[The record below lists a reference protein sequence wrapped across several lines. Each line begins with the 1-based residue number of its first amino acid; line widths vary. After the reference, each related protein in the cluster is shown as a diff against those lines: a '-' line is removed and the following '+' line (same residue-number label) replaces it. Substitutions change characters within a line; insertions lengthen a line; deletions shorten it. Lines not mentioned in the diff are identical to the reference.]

1 MTHPTASPFTDPAA
15 VARYA
20 EGPRRNVPGYDS
32 LLPMVRILLAER
44 VPAHGRVLVVG
55 AGGGLELEDMA
66 LAHPGWRFD
75 GVDPSQPMLDLAAQ
89 RLQSAGVAGDRVAL
103 HRGYVQ
109 SAPAGPFDGA
119 TCLLTLHFVPRGASA
134 RIERQVGAV
143 DRDELQGAKR
153 SNSRSYCEYLQRGR
167 PPESADAHGAMVR
180 AEAPMER
187 VPMLAEIRRRLKP
200 GAPLVVAHLSVA
212 DGAGAGGEGGA
223 GERDLWLS
231 RYAAFQVASG
241 VPLEHAARARD
252 KIAAELAVLTPQ
264 EDEAILR
271 EAGFSEVQMFYMGFA
286 FRGWVASAC

>member
-1 MTHPTASPFTDPAA
+1 MTHPHNPSAFTDPAA

-32 LLPMVRILLAER
+32 LLRMSCILLAER

-66 LAHPGWRFD
+66 LAHSGWRFD

-89 RLQSAGVAGDRVAL
+89 RLQSAGVPSDRVAL
-103 HRGYVQ
+103 HHGYVQ

-119 TCLLTLHFVPRGASA
+119 TCLLTLHFVPR
-134 RIERQVGAV
+134 E
-143 DRDELQGAKR
+143 
-153 SNSRSYCEYLQRGR
+153 
-167 PPESADAHGAMVR
+167 
-180 AEAPMER
+180 ER
-187 VPMLAEIRRRLKP
+187 VPTLVEIRRRLKP

-212 DGAGAGGEGGA
+212 DDASAGDEGGA

-241 VPLEHAARARD
+241 VAPEHAARARD
-252 KIAAELAVLTPQ
+252 KMAAELAVLMPE
-264 EDEAILR
+264 EDEAVLR
-271 EAGFSEVQMFYMGFA
+271 EAGFGDVRMFYMGFV
-286 FRGWVASAC
+286 FRGWVGLSDLEYQ

>member
-1 MTHPTASPFTDPAA
+1 MPLDKLNAKARIHHTQHTMTQPTASPFTDPPA

-20 EGPRRNVPGYDS
+20 EGPRRNVPGHDS
-32 LLPMVRILLAER
+32 LLRMSRILLAER

-89 RLQSAGVAGDRVAL
+89 RLQCAGVPRDRVAL
-103 HRGYVQ
+103 HHGYVQ

-119 TCLLTLHFVPRGASA
+119 TCLLTFHFVPRE
-134 RIERQVGAV
+134 ERA
-143 DRDELQGAKR
+143 
-153 SNSRSYCEYLQRGR
+153 
-167 PPESADAHGAMVR
+167 AMV
-180 AEAPMER
+180 
-187 VPMLAEIRRRLKP
+187 AEIRRRLKP
-200 GAPLVVAHLSVA
+200 GAPFVAVHLSVA
-212 DGAGAGGEGGA
+212 DGDDGGEDGA

-241 VPLEHAARARD
+241 MAPEMADRGRA
-252 KIAAELAVLTPQ
+252 KVAAELAVLTPQ

-271 EAGFSEVQMFYMGFA
+271 EAGFDDVRMFYMGFA
-286 FRGWVASAC
+286 FRGWVATAC

>member
-44 VPAHGRVLVVG
+44 VPADDRVLVVG

-66 LAHPGWRFD
+66 RAHPGWRFD

-89 RLQSAGVAGDRVAL
+89 RLESAGVSDRVTL
-103 HRGYVQ
+103 HHGYVQ

-119 TCLLTLHFVPRGASA
+119 TCLLTFHFVPR
-134 RIERQVGAV
+134 E
-143 DRDELQGAKR
+143 
-153 SNSRSYCEYLQRGR
+153 
-167 PPESADAHGAMVR
+167 
-180 AEAPMER
+180 ER
-187 VPMLAEIRRRLKP
+187 VPMAAEIRRRLKP
-200 GAPLVVAHLSVA
+200 GAPFVAVHLSVA
-212 DGAGAGGEGGA
+212 DGESSGGESGA

-241 VPLEHAARARD
+241 VAPEMADRGRA
-252 KIAAELAVLTPQ
+252 KVAAELAVLTPE

-271 EAGFSEVQMFYMGFA
+271 AAGFSDVRMFYMGFS
-286 FRGWVASAC
+286 FRGWLGVREI